1 MNIYDITEN
10 NRKAWNEASKYHQK
24 ARGEYLTSGFLSP
37 DFTTLNRDCDNIL
50 IEKIKS
56 INLNDKIISQ
66 LPCNNGRELLSLMR
80 FGAKKAV
87 GFDISDNAINEAR
100 NLARISNI
108 NADFFRMNILDIND
122 DYNNMFDFIYISEG
136 SLQWFPDLDNYF
148 RIVAKMLKAEG
159 NLLIYEMHPFAY
171 SLEQVDD
178 KMETISLNELSPY
191 FEKGPYNYDQGLD
204 YVGEIKYKAQKC
216 YWFMHTISD
225 IINGIIRNEMGII
238 EFNEL
243 RNEMGNNPVA
253 KKFDKFPL
261 SYILI
266 GKKNI

>member
-1 MNIYDITEN
+1 
-10 NRKAWNEASKYHQK
+10 
-24 ARGEYLTSGFLSP
+24 LTNGFLSP
-37 DFTTLNRDCDNIL
+37 GFTTFDRDCDDIL
-50 IEKIKS
+50 IEKIES
-56 INLNDKIISQ
+56 INLNDKTISQ
-66 LPCNNGRELLSLMR
+66 LPCNNGRELLSLMK

-87 GFDISDNAINEAR
+87 GFDISDNAINEAK
-100 NLARISNI
+100 NLAKLSNI
-108 NADFFRMNILDIND
+108 NADFFRINILDIND

-148 RIVAKMLKAEG
+148 GIIAKLLKAG
-159 NLLIYEMHPFAY
+159 GDLLIYEMHPFAY
-171 SLEQVDD
+171 LLEQMRFDENIKTV
-178 KMETISLNELSPY
+178 SLNELLPY
-191 FEKGPYNYDQGLD
+191 FEKGPYNYDEGLD

-225 IINGIIRNEMGII
+225 IINGMIKNGIEII

-243 RNEMGNNPVA
+243 KSEMGNNAVT
-253 KKFDKFPL
+253 KTFDKFPL